1 LLFLRAQKIILLKIR
16 KIMANLKLDLLNK
29 LRNDKYYEELE
40 LVRLAQD
47 PNTNYK
53 EKIDAM
59 SFRLSNLAMVN
70 AQMGLVEQY
79 FQEPAQQPPMQV
91 PAPDG
96 VPVQQQPQGKVHQG
110 QTHGE

>member
-1 LLFLRAQKIILLKIR
+1 
-16 KIMANLKLDLLNK
+16 MANLKLDLLNK

-59 SFRLSNLAMVN
+59 SYRLANISLLN
-70 AQMGLVEQY
+70 AQMGLAEQY
-79 FQEPAQQPPMQV
+79 FQEPVAAPAPQGNGPVTQQP
-91 PAPDG
+91 AG
-96 VPVQQQPQGKVHQG
+96 NVHPG
-110 QTHGE
+110 QTFGE

>member
-1 LLFLRAQKIILLKIR
+1 
-16 KIMANLKLDLLNK
+16 MANLKLDLLNK

-40 LVRLAQD
+40 LVRLAGD

-59 SFRLSNLAMVN
+59 SFRLSNLAVLN

-79 FQEPAQQPPMQV
+79 FQEPAPQAQA
-91 PAPDG
+91 APDG
-96 VPVQQQPQGKVHQG
+96 QVPVQAQPQGKVHQG

>member
-1 LLFLRAQKIILLKIR
+1 
-16 KIMANLKLDLLNK
+16 MANLKLDLLNK

-59 SFRLSNLAMVN
+59 SYKLANISLLN
-70 AQMGLVEQY
+70 AQMGLAEQY
-79 FQEPAQQPPMQV
+79 FQEPAPV
-91 PAPDG
+91 AAAPQG
-96 VPVQQQPQGKVHQG
+96 APVQGNAPAGVVHPG
-110 QTHGE
+110 QTFGE

>member
-1 LLFLRAQKIILLKIR
+1 
-16 KIMANLKLDLLNK
+16 MANLKLDLLNK

-53 EKIDAM
+53 GKIDEMAIQ
-59 SFRLSNLAMVN
+59 LEKLALLN
-70 AQMGLVEQY
+70 AEMGLVEQY
-79 FQEPAQQPPMQV
+79 FQEPP
-91 PAPDG
+91 
-96 VPVQQQPQGKVHQG
+96 QQQPQVVPQQVAPEGAPVAAGQQPVKVHAG

>member
-1 LLFLRAQKIILLKIR
+1 
-16 KIMANLKLDLLNK
+16 MANLKIDLLNK

-53 EKIDAM
+53 GKIDAM
-59 SFRLSNLAMVN
+59 SAQLEKIVILN
-70 AQMGLVEQY
+70 ASMGLVEQY
-79 FQEPAQQPPMQV
+79 FQEQPQQVPMQHQV
-91 PAPDG
+91 APEQ
-96 VPVQQQPQGKVHQG
+96 VPVGGAPAGRVHPG

>member
-1 LLFLRAQKIILLKIR
+1 
-16 KIMANLKLDLLNK
+16 MANLKLDLINK
-29 LRNDKYYEELE
+29 LNNDKYYEELE

-59 SFRLSNLAMVN
+59 AYRLGELALLN
-70 AQMGLVEQY
+70 AQLGLVNQY
-79 FQEPAQQPPMQV
+79 FQEPPQTAPANVLAQGA
-91 PAPDG
+91 PAG
-96 VPVQQQPQGKVHQG
+96 QVHQG